1 MLRAAGQGGARAGR
15 AGDAGRRT
23 RAPSPRE
30 RAPPSGASRVLLEDD
45 AGSSPGAPKINPQA
59 DDGAPGRWEAPWHAD
74 LDDHAH
80 RRGAARRRAR
90 RPDRSR
96 GRPALGAG
104 GLRRRARRARP
115 PRAAGHR
122 SPPGSP
128 EAGRRPVG
136 FDVEVDEATR
146 DRLALRAT
154 GPVALDVLY
163 DLAPTGVRSEVRAS
177 VSVRSGGGLL
187 GRVAA
192 EATNALLGAGLLDTA
207 VARIGRAAAAC

>member
-1 MLRAAGQGGARAGR
+1 MRTWTTTHTVAAQP
-15 AGDAGRRT
+15 DA
-23 RAPSPRE
+23 
-30 RAPPSGASRVLLEDD
+30 VLDVLTDPD
-45 AGSSPGAPKINPQA
+45 
-59 DDGAPGRWEAPWHAD
+59 
-74 LDDHAH
+74 
-80 RRGAARRRAR
+80 AARHWA
-90 RPDRSR
+90 PVAFDVE
-96 GRPALGAG
+96 
-104 GLRRRARRARP
+104 ARRARP

-122 SPPGSP
+122 LPAPGSP
-128 EAGRRPVG
+128 GGWPDASVG

-154 GPVALDVLY
+154 GPVALNVLY
-163 DLAPTGVRSEVRAS
+163 DLAPTGAGSEVRAS